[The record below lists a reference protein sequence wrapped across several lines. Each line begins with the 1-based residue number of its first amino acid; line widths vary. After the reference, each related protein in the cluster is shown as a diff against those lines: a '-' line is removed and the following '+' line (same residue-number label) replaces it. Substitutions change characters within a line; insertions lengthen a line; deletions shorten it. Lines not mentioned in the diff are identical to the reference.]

1 MNCMSFLVGRQRQ
14 TTSNPRVRSGGPSS
28 GRSSERAAGRSSA
41 RWRLLAITLLLSLVV
56 PLHAG
61 EHIDTPTAEGQ
72 PPDAQFISTEAE
84 RRWYGVTVVLRDYRP
99 GDDSVLVKA
108 WPQFGFTTCHDRT
121 LRLSS
126 PAGQDLAVPTAPDHL
141 ACMGRVPAAWVRDG
155 FTVRLPM
162 FNAPDRHARLDV
174 AGLDLQRLR
183 VEPAAPPGVPDTP
196 TSPTPAPASSR

>member
-1 MNCMSFLVGRQRQ
+1 MLQALKPSGSCHTTLAGGFPRARRSCGPTGRALLGWALLGMLA
-14 TTSNPRVRSGGPSS
+14 VPS
-28 GRSSERAAGRSSA
+28 
-41 RWRLLAITLLLSLVV
+41 W
-56 PLHAG
+56 AG

-99 GDDSVLVKA
+99 QDDTVLVKA
-108 WPQFGFTTCHDRT
+108 WPQFGFTTCHHRP

-141 ACMGRVPAAWVRDG
+141 ACMGRVPAAWVREG
-155 FTVRLPM
+155 FAVRLPM

-174 AGLDLQRLR
+174 SVLDLARLQG
-183 VEPAAPPGVPDTP
+183 APMALSGAPTP
-196 TSPTPAPASSR
+196 VTPVTPAPSATPAPGR